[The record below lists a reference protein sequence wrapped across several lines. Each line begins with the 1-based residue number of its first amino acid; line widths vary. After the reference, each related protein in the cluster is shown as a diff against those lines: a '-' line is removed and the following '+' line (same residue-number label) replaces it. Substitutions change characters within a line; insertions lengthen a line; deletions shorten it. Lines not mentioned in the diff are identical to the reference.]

1 MIEQEMTQVMKLY
14 DLLVEFFVNYS
25 FQLFGAVV
33 IFIIGLLVAKKAGQ
47 LLVKVCTKHNVDVT
61 LSNFLSN
68 ILRTTIIIM
77 VVIICLGK
85 LGVSVTPFVA
95 AIGAASLG
103 AGLAFQG
110 LLSNYGAGLTII
122 ITRPF
127 VIGNTITV
135 QGITG
140 VVKDISLG
148 ATYLTNEEE
157 ELITIPNKYIVGD
170 ILHNSKENKL
180 IETVIGVSYDTDLD
194 FAISKVRDALS
205 NVPDLAERTP
215 QIGVDEFADSSIN
228 IGIRF
233 WAPTTQYFH
242 IRYEANL
249 AIYQALKKAN
259 VTIPFPQREV
269 RMLGDAEQ

>member
-1 MIEQEMTQVMKLY
+1 MIEQEMTQILKLY

-25 FQLFGAVV
+25 FQLIGAIAV
-33 IFIIGLLVAKKAGQ
+33 FIIGLYAAKKSAQ
-47 LLVKVCTKHNVDVT
+47 FLLKFCDKHDLDVT
-61 LSNFLSN
+61 LANFLSN
-68 ILRTTIIIM
+68 ILKFTIMIM
-77 VVIICLGK
+77 ISIICLGK
-85 LGVSVTPFVA
+85 LGISVTPFVA

-110 LLSNYGAGLTII
+110 LLSNYAAGLTIV

-140 VVKDISLG
+140 VVKDIALG

-157 ELITIPNKYIVGD
+157 ETITIPNRFITGEV
-170 ILHNSKENKL
+170 LHNSQENKL
-180 IETVIGVSYDTDLD
+180 IETLIGVSYDTDLEY
-194 FAISKVRDALS
+194 AINQIEQALS
-205 NVPDLAERTP
+205 NVSGLAERKP
-215 QIGVDEFADSSIN
+215 QIGVSEFADSSIN

-233 WAPTTQYFH
+233 WAPTINYFH

-249 AIYQALKKAN
+249 AVYQALKKAN
-259 VTIPFPQREV
+259 ITIPFPQREV
-269 RMLGDAEQ
+269 RMINNES

>member
-1 MIEQEMTQVMKLY
+1 MIEKEMTQVLKLY

-25 FQLFGAVV
+25 FQLFGAIV
-33 IFIIGLLVAKKAGQ
+33 IFIIGLYVAKKATKFLG
-47 LLVKVCTKHNVDVT
+47 KICAKHNVDVT
-61 LSNFLSN
+61 LTNFLSN
-68 ILRTTIIIM
+68 ILRITIIIM
-77 VVIICLGK
+77 VAIICLGK

-135 QGITG
+135 QNITG

-157 ELITIPNKYIVGD
+157 ELITIPNKFIVGE
-170 ILHNSKENKL
+170 ILHNSQENML
-180 IETVIGVSYDTDLD
+180 IETVIGVSYDTDLTH
-194 FAISKVRDALS
+194 AIAKISEALS
-205 NVPDLAERTP
+205 GISNLAERKP
-215 QIGVDEFADSSIN
+215 QIGIDAFADSSIN

-233 WAPTTQYFH
+233 WAPTTEYFH
-242 IRYEANL
+242 TRYEANL

-259 VTIPFPQREV
+259 ITIPFPQREV
-269 RMLGDAEQ
+269 RMLDN

>member
-1 MIEQEMTQVMKLY
+1 MIDQEMTQFMKLY
-14 DLLVEFFVNYS
+14 DLLIEFFVNYS

-33 IFIIGLLVAKKAGQ
+33 IFIIGLFAAKKAAQ
-47 LLVKVCTKHNVDVT
+47 FLVNVCEKHNIDVT
-61 LSNFLSN
+61 LTNFLSN
-68 ILRTTIIIM
+68 ILRITVIIM
-77 VVIICLGK
+77 VLIICLGK

-157 ELITIPNKYIVGD
+157 ELITIPNKFIVGE
-170 ILHNSKENKL
+170 ILRNSQENKL
-180 IETVIGVSYDTDLD
+180 IETVIGVSYDTNLD
-194 FAISKVRDALS
+194 KAIATISEALS
-205 NVPDLAERTP
+205 GISNLAERKP
-215 QIGVDEFADSSIN
+215 QIGVNEFADSSIN

-242 IRYEANL
+242 TRYEANL
-249 AIYQALKKAN
+249 AIYQALKQAEI
-259 VTIPFPQREV
+259 TIPFPQREV
-269 RMLGDAEQ
+269 RVLGEEK

>member
-25 FQLFGAVV
+25 FQLFGAIV
-33 IFIIGLLVAKKAGQ
+33 IFIIGLYVAKKASQ
-47 LLVKVCTKHNVDVT
+47 FFIKTCTKHNIDIT
-61 LSNFLSN
+61 LTNFLAN
-68 ILRTTIIIM
+68 ILRITIIIM
-77 VVIICLGK
+77 VAIICLGK

-127 VIGNTITV
+127 VIGNTISV

-140 VVKDISLG
+140 VVKDITLG
-148 ATYLTNEEE
+148 ATYLTNEDE
-157 ELITIPNKYIVGD
+157 ELITIPNKFIVGE
-170 ILHNSKENKL
+170 ILHNSQQNKL
-180 IETVIGVSYDTDLD
+180 IETVIGVAYDTNLD
-194 FAISKVRDALS
+194 DAIAKIKEALS
-205 NVPDLAERTP
+205 SIAELAERTP
-215 QIGVDEFADSSIN
+215 QIGVDEFGDSSIN

-242 IRYEANL
+242 VRYQANF
-249 AIYQALKKAN
+249 AIYQALKQAN
-259 VTIPFPQREV
+259 ITIPFPQREV
-269 RMLGDAEQ
+269 RLLDKDE

>member
-1 MIEQEMTQVMKLY
+1 MIDQEVTQVMKLY

-33 IFIIGLLVAKKAGQ
+33 IFIIGLFVAKKASQ
-47 LLVKVCTKHNVDVT
+47 FLVKICTKHNVDIT
-61 LSNFLSN
+61 LTNFLSN
-68 ILRTTIIIM
+68 ILRIVIIIM
-77 VVIICLGK
+77 VAIICLGK

-110 LLSNYGAGLTII
+110 LLSNYAAGLTII
-122 ITRPF
+122 LTRPF

-140 VVKDISLG
+140 VVKDIALG

-157 ELITIPNKYIVGD
+157 ELITIPNKFIVGE
-170 ILHNSKENKL
+170 ILHNSQQNTL
-180 IETVIGVSYDTDLD
+180 IETGIGVSYDTDLD
-194 FAISKVRDALS
+194 VAISKIREALATIPA
-205 NVPDLAERTP
+205 VAERTP

-233 WAPTTQYFH
+233 WAPTTQHYH
-242 IRYEANL
+242 SRYEANL
-249 AIYQALKKAN
+249 AIYQSLQQAN
-259 VTIPFPQREV
+259 IAIPFPQREV
-269 RMLGDAEQ
+269 RMLKNED

>member
-1 MIEQEMTQVMKLY
+1 MIDQEMTQIMKLY

-47 LLVKVCTKHNVDVT
+47 FLVKFCAKHNVDVT

-68 ILRTTIIIM
+68 ILRITIIIM
-77 VVIICLGK
+77 VAIICLGK

-180 IETVIGVSYDTDLD
+180 IETVIGVSYDTDLE
-194 FAISKVRDALS
+194 FAIGEIRGALS
-205 NVPDLAERTP
+205 AVSDLAERTP
-215 QIGVDEFADSSIN
+215 QIGVDAFADSSIN

-233 WAPTTQYFH
+233 WAPTTQYFQ

-249 AIYQALKKAN
+249 AIYQALKESGI
-259 VTIPFPQREV
+259 TIPFPQREV
-269 RMLGDAEQ
+269 RLLGDAKQ